1 MNHDTYDQAASYGHP
16 ATHDAPAAWCDFN
29 DAEAQQGEFNLIPKG
44 TQALVRMAI
53 KPGGHDDASKG
64 WTGGYATASDETGAV
79 FLSCEFVLL
88 TGPFAKRKIWSN
100 VGLHSNKGPT
110 WAQMGRSFIKA
121 VLNSSRNIHPD
132 DNSPEAQRARQIRS
146 FGELDGA
153 EFAAR
158 IGIEKDG
165 RDEHRNT
172 IRLVIEPDHQDYAE
186 LIQSRN
192 PREGGSGGG
201 HGSGGAPAAAA
212 PMTGAPVVST
222 NQSGY
227 APRVSGVQGRP
238 AWAQ

>member
-1 MNHDTYDQAASYGHP
+1 MKRGS
-16 ATHDAPAAWCDFN
+16 
-29 DAEAQQGEFNLIPKG
+29 
-44 TQALVRMAI
+44 
-53 KPGGHDDASKG
+53 KPSQLA
-64 WTGGYATASDETGAV
+64 
-79 FLSCEFVLL
+79 
-88 TGPFAKRKIWSN
+88 
-100 VGLHSNKGPT
+100 
-110 WAQMGRSFIKA
+110 
-121 VLNSSRNIHPD
+121 
-132 DNSPEAQRARQIRS
+132 S

-192 PREGGSGGG
+192 SREGGSGGG

-212 PMTGAPVVST
+212 PMTGASVVST

>member
-1 MNHDTYDQAASYGHP
+1 MNHDTYDQATSYGQPSSHG
-16 ATHDAPAAWCDFN
+16 AAGAWSDFN

-53 KPGGHDDASKG
+53 KPGGHDDISKG

-186 LIQSRN
+186 LMQAKN
-192 PREGGSGGG
+192 HREGGSGGG
-201 HGSGGAPAAAA
+201 QGSGGAPAAAVPASAIPAA
-212 PMTGAPVVST
+212 PTS
-222 NQSGY
+222 QSGY
-227 APRVSGVQGRP
+227 AARPGHVQGRP
-238 AWAQ
+238 SWAQ

>member
-1 MNHDTYDQAASYGHP
+1 MNHDSYNQAATYGQSSPHG
-16 ATHDAPAAWCDFN
+16 APGAWCDFN
-29 DAEAQQGEFNLIPKG
+29 DADAQQGEFNLIPKG

-53 KPGGHDDASKG
+53 KPGGYDDVSRG

-79 FLSCEFVLL
+79 FLSCEFVML

-132 DNSPEAQRARQIRS
+132 DGSPDAQRSRQIRS
-146 FGELDGA
+146 FGDLDGA

-165 RDEHRNT
+165 QGEYRNI
-172 IRLVIEPDHQDYAE
+172 IRLVIEPDHKEYAE
-186 LIQSRN
+186 LMQAKLQRD
-192 PREGGSGGG
+192 GGTSG
-201 HGSGGAPAAAA
+201 GSGGAPAMASPASA
-212 PMTGAPVVST
+212 SPAS
-222 NQSGY
+222 QSGASY
-227 APRVSGVQGRP
+227 TPRPGNAQSRP

>member
-1 MNHDTYDQAASYGHP
+1 MSVWN
-16 ATHDAPAAWCDFN
+16 DFN
-29 DAEAQQGEFNLIPKG
+29 DARQNANLIPKG
-44 TQALVRMAI
+44 TIAKVRLTI
-53 KPGGHDDASKG
+53 RPGGFDDPSQG

-146 FGELDGA
+146 FGDLDGA

-165 RDEHRNT
+165 QGEYRNI
-172 IRLVIEPDHQDYAE
+172 IRLVMEPDHKEYAE
-186 LIQSRN
+186 LMQTKLQRD
-192 PREGGSGGG
+192 GGMGGG
-201 HGSGGAPAAAA
+201 HGSGGAPATAVPTAAA
-212 PMTGAPVVST
+212 PAP
-222 NQSGY
+222 QSGPSY
-227 APRVSGVQGRP
+227 TPRPSNAQGRP